1 MKIARGLEDFVKNI
15 FRLSFL
21 FPFMLEKTVPFT
33 KVRFSQHS
41 ISFFFVLVVF
51 ALVPFHGFPKAG
63 IGAVADVFGDL
74 LEGGILSLHE
84 LVGDAHA
91 YCDELLAEAMPRILQ
106 NEALGMAFG
115 NMKLLGKVAKIDILI
130 VIENEKFADEEVIIL
145 DFGNAE
151 VLLMIAIAK
160 QGNIEGNCAIIAR
173 ELALLNLTKKGFY
186 DADFDGIGEC
196 FLCLAV
202 GLKGCVQEVFV
213 LIRTTMHSRCR
224 NGQNGGTVDR
234 YGSIIDEELCSS
246 LTQHMNFGIVML
258 VQRGIG
264 FW

>member
-1 MKIARGLEDFVKNI
+1 
-15 FRLSFL
+15 
-21 FPFMLEKTVPFT
+21 MLEKTIPFT
-33 KVRFSQHS
+33 KARFSQHS
-41 ISFFFVLVVF
+41 ISVFFMLVVF

-63 IGAVADVFGDL
+63 VGAVADVFGDL

-91 YCDELLAEAMPRILQ
+91 HCDEFLAEAMPRILQ

-115 NMKLLGKVAKIDILI
+115 DMELLGKVAKIDILI

-160 QGNIEGNCAIIAR
+160 QGNIEGNCAIIAC
-173 ELALLNLTKKGFY
+173 ELALLNLFEKGFY
-186 DADFDGIGEC
+186 NTDFYGIDES
-196 FLCLAV
+196 FICLAV
-202 GLKGCVQEVFV
+202 GLKGCVQEVFI
-213 LIRTTMHSRCR
+213 LICTTMHSRCR

-258 VQRGIG
+258 MQGCIG
-264 FW
+264 FGGDIKAILQKGFVVALNHFER